1 MRIGGQPHCLDTS
14 FLRAPRSLPFCLRPD
29 FSGISELA
37 IGNVKTQVTASFCEP
52 EGARFVCLARKWIA
66 NCQPIDRLAISHVLG
81 VKGAGVGMERSRDD
95 ERIKDGIPVSLGNVH
110 GSLVGRNCKW
120 HGLRTKD
127 AK

>member
-1 MRIGGQPHCLDTS
+1 MD
-14 FLRAPRSLPFCLRPD
+14 
-29 FSGISELA
+29 
-37 IGNVKTQVTASFCEP
+37 CE
-52 EGARFVCLARKWIA
+52 FVSPSIA
-66 NCQPIDRLAISHVLG
+66 WPSRMSSG